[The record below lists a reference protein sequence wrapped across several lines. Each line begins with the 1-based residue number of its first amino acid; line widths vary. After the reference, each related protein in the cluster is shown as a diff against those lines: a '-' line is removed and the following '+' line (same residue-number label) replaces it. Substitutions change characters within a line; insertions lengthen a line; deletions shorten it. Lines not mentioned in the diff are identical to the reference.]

1 MEGRDI
7 AGRGG
12 IRIERADLTLLLLFL
27 LRLER
32 LGLGGRLFISHELAV
47 HGGLREIM
55 IMSHVRPNR

>member
-1 MEGRDI
+1 
-7 AGRGG
+7 
-12 IRIERADLTLLLLFL
+12 LTLLLLYL

-55 IMSHVRPNR
+55 LGNEAQE